1 MLGNIQAHQFVLLG
15 NIQAHQFVLRVR
27 PQADGV
33 LDQLEHDGDDN
44 SHIQCHGEH
53 AQGLYTQQAKAA
65 AIK

>member
-1 MLGNIQAHQFVLLG
+1 MLG
-15 NIQAHQFVLRVR
+15 NIQAHQFVLRVGT
-27 PQADGV
+27 QADGV

-44 SHIQCHGEH
+44 SHIQRHGEH